1 MERLGKQIK
10 HMGLKYASEI
20 TEAPYYDASAYTQLL
35 KYFFLSFLNAF
46 ILAYKLDKCMAN
58 FILFCNVNPILH
70 HLFTM
75 EGIFKF
81 LVLISEPTIGPVTK
95 AQV

>member
-1 MERLGKQIK
+1 MERFGKQIK

-46 ILAYKLDKCMAN
+46 ILACELDECMAN
-58 FILFCNVNPILH
+58 FILFCSVKHILQRR
-70 HLFTM
+70 FTM
-75 EGIFKF
+75 EGFFKISF
-81 LVLISEPTIGPVTK
+81 LIMEPTTGPVTE
-95 AQV
+95 ARV